1 MLEKVQSV
9 SRSYSYNEYKNIVLE
24 YASEGK
30 TSGDQSE
37 ERIAATLINAQ
48 RIKRIDKQ
56 CEIIEEVK
64 ALVNQI
70 TNKTSWLVLA
80 ESWCGDGAQCIPV
93 IAKIA
98 EQNPNIELRVIF
110 RDENL
115 EVMDSFL
122 TNGSRSIPK
131 LICSDKQTD
140 SIKGMWGPRPKAIQN
155 MVTQFKKDYPD
166 ASHDELVKNIHL
178 WYAKDKTV
186 SIQQEFVDLLKT
198 LNFSE

>member
-1 MLEKVQSV
+1 MLEKTQSV
-9 SRSYSYNEYKNIVLE
+9 SHSYSYTEYKNIVLE
-24 YASEGK
+24 YASQGK
-30 TSGDQSE
+30 TSGSQLD

-56 CEIIEEVK
+56 CEIISELK
-64 ALVNQI
+64 DLVNQI
-70 TNKTSWLVLA
+70 TSKTSWLLLA

-98 EQNPNIELRVIF
+98 ELNPNIELRFIF

-115 EVMDSFL
+115 DVMDSFL

-131 LICSDKQTD
+131 LICTDKQTEN
-140 SIKGMWGPRPKAIQN
+140 IMGIWGPRPKAIQA
-155 MVTQFKKDYPD
+155 MVTQFKMEYPD

-178 WYAKDKTV
+178 WYAKDKTL
-186 SIQQEFVDLLKT
+186 SIQFEFVELLT
-198 LNFSE
+198 TFNFNG